1 MIYFIGGM
9 KHREFKYFE
18 LIEKIRKSNQG
29 ITESFFDVDIKEEDK
44 FLEKISFN
52 SIFST
57 NELIVLKRAEK
68 LKDLEKILDYM
79 GTLDINNKEIIIDY
93 FKEDGK
99 IGVKLSKKLETMKKE
114 GKMEVHLFPKE
125 DDKEIR
131 KYIKNE
137 LGISEKDT
145 AILFEMIGNNPF
157 KVKNEVE
164 KIKIY
169 LNGEKININEIKK
182 IISVEKEYQIYECTE
197 KIFTKK
203 ASEVIEYLERTKEY
217 MAVLYALYNE
227 IEIMYKLS
235 SLIKSGV
242 SLTNNYNIFKME
254 FEQIKDVFKSNNR
267 IPNPYSIL
275 KKMERLKNYSNKS
288 LKNLVYRCWEMEKD
302 IKTGKIEQEPAIET
316 LIMEIENLYGK
327 K

>member
-137 LGISEKDT
+137 
-145 AILFEMIGNNPF
+145 
-157 KVKNEVE
+157 VE

-203 ASEVIEYLERTKEY
+203 ASEVIEYLERTKDY

-254 FEQIKDVFKSNNR
+254 FEQIKDIFKSNNR

-302 IKTGKIEQEPAIET
+302 IKTGKIEQESAIET

>member
-1 MIYFIGGM
+1 
-9 KHREFKYFE
+9 
-18 LIEKIRKSNQG
+18 
-29 ITESFFDVDIKEEDK
+29 
-44 FLEKISFN
+44 
-52 SIFST
+52 
-57 NELIVLKRAEK
+57 
-68 LKDLEKILDYM
+68 
-79 GTLDINNKEIIIDY
+79 
-93 FKEDGK
+93 
-99 IGVKLSKKLETMKKE
+99 
-114 GKMEVHLFPKE
+114 
-125 DDKEIR
+125 
-131 KYIKNE
+131 
-137 LGISEKDT
+137 
-145 AILFEMIGNNPF
+145 MIGNNPF

-242 SLTNNYNIFKME
+242 SLTNNYNIFKT
-254 FEQIKDVFKSNNR
+254 NNR

-302 IKTGKIEQEPAIET
+302 IKTGKIEQESAIET